1 MTQQE
6 LRGQL
11 WRELPVLR
19 RSLVGREKVD
29 DIITIAIEQ
38 CPLEFFQHISQG
50 SNEQGVVLAAWG
62 QSVNRGYRL
71 LYGEE
76 AQFGPL
82 FWILI
87 SPLIQYLLKRLLE
100 WWFESRANRVKM
112 AGWQKELT
120 SGHSR

>member
-6 LRGQL
+6 LRDQL
-11 WRELPVLR
+11 WSELPVLR
-19 RSLVGREKVD
+19 RNLVGREKVD
-29 DIITIAIEQ
+29 DVITIAIEQ

-100 WWFESRANRVKM
+100 WWFESRVNRVKM

-120 SGHSR
+120 SG

>member
-1 MTQQE
+1 VNQQE
-6 LRGQL
+6 LRDQL

-19 RSLVGREKVD
+19 RNIIGREKVD

-50 SNEQGVVLAAWG
+50 SNEQDVALAAWG
-62 QSVNRGYRL
+62 QSVKRG
-71 LYGEE
+71 YGEE

-82 FWILI
+82 FWILV

-112 AGWQKELT
+112 AGWRRELT
-120 SGHSR
+120 K